1 MLHKSILSYQG
12 PLSFSTIDK
21 LLSEFKFAA
30 EDHDISFKTYKKMIS
45 VMIEALENVTKYS
58 DQLLCNGDRSSV
70 FCPSCKISRNDSLI
84 EMETTNPV
92 KKQEVLSLRTKI
104 DKVNSQDSN
113 ALKELYL
120 SRWLKPLA
128 TNWSMP
134 LKTCQRST
142 PSIPSGLQC
151 IYRPTVLFRAVKFV
165 FVHFIPC
172 SSSNSIDN

>member
-113 ALKELYL
+113 ALKELYKSTITNGEFSATGGAGLGFIEMAKTTGNKLEYAFENL
-120 SRWLKPLA
+120 SEEYSLY
-128 TNWSMP
+128 T
-134 LKTCQRST
+134 
-142 PSIPSGLQC
+142 
-151 IYRPTVLFRAVKFV
+151 FRASM
-165 FVHFIPC
+165 HI
-172 SSSNSIDN
+172 